1 MSLRL
6 SHSHGAVWT
15 KYPKAKITTA
25 AITKAISAGGLSP
38 QRHLPFQIRQTHNPT
53 SPNANGTHK
62 PKLGSQN
69 WKNGA
74 MTPFHVFCNSRPN
87 DVEDPKSFG
96 PSRKKGAPNSVES
109 WAQPGCHFSTDAA
122 WNCSV
127 VSHTKKVAGMKAAIS
142 NAVACLR
149 IGAPRKTSGH
159 IFGCEIKRAM
169 PAMPSSRTKLTINLS
184 SVARSKNNP
193 TTSTIVSAMKVCR

>member
-1 MSLRL
+1 M
-6 SHSHGAVWT
+6 

-25 AITKAISAGGLSP
+25 ASTKAISAGGLSP

-74 MTPFHVFCNSRPN
+74 ITPFHVFVNSRRN
-87 DVEDPKSFG
+87 LGDDPKSLG

-109 WAQPGCHFSTDAA
+109 CAHPGCHLSTDD
-122 WNCSV
+122 
-127 VSHTKKVAGMKAAIS
+127 
-142 NAVACLR
+142 
-149 IGAPRKTSGH
+149 
-159 IFGCEIKRAM
+159 
-169 PAMPSSRTKLTINLS
+169 
-184 SVARSKNNP
+184 ARN
-193 TTSTIVSAMKVCR
+193 